1 MTVETHIADELEPG
15 RQVRPRRPLGPR
27 VFRWAATLAILI
39 PALWSASGLEFS
51 PVRLWEAFRPG
62 GQVWDIVGA
71 MVPPELSSES
81 LGRTFGKVLES
92 LYIAWIGTILGAV
105 FSFPLSFLGAK
116 NLSPGWLSTAVRQL
130 LNAIRAFPELLLAFI
145 FIPITGL
152 GAWTGTLAVGL
163 HSVGTL
169 GKLSAEV
176 IEGIDRGPVE
186 AIEASGGR
194 RLSQMRFG
202 VLPQVFPTM
211 VAYWLY
217 RFEINIR
224 ASAVLGVV
232 GAGGVGAELL
242 NRLRFREFD
251 RAGTVLLLTI
261 LTVLVIDAISGRARR
276 RIITGEWTGGLW
288 ARLSGRFAPRP
299 ELVGAPPA

>member
-1 MTVETHIADELEPG
+1 
-15 RQVRPRRPLGPR
+15 
-27 VFRWAATLAILI
+27 
-39 PALWSASGLEFS
+39 
-51 PVRLWEAFRPG
+51 
-62 GQVWDIVGA
+62 
-71 MVPPELSSES
+71 
-81 LGRTFGKVLES
+81 
-92 LYIAWIGTILGAV
+92 
-105 FSFPLSFLGAK
+105 
-116 NLSPGWLSTAVRQL
+116 
-130 LNAIRAFPELLLAFI
+130 
-145 FIPITGL
+145 
-152 GAWTGTLAVGL
+152 
-163 HSVGTL
+163 
-169 GKLSAEV
+169 
-176 IEGIDRGPVE
+176 VE
-186 AIEASGGR
+186 AIEASGGG

-261 LTVLVIDAISGRARR
+261 LTVLVIDAVSGRVRR

-299 ELVGAPPA
+299 DLVGAPPA